1 MTEKVDPNAT
11 VIWGARIDPAMEGK
25 IEVIAIFTGIQS
37 PYMLGKTKHGDS
49 LPSGKGKSFGPS
61 GHVDEIQFI

>member
-1 MTEKVDPNAT
+1 
-11 VIWGARIDPAMEGK
+11 MEGK